1 MMATFRAILD
11 FAGVDPNPGRD
22 PRVRLPRIEQN
33 VVDPP
38 AAEDVDTILV
48 NVPKRWRLPLR
59 VVEQTRMRVGELHAL
74 EWGDVDEARY
84 AVPRQGWQDARG
96 APMGAVPEWLM
107 AEVA

>member
-74 EWGDVDEARY
+74 EWGDVDEAGMRFRVK
-84 AVPRQGWQDARG
+84 AGKTPAARRWVPYPSG
-96 APMGAVPEWLM
+96 
-107 AEVA
+107 